1 MPYAFL
7 SDEWMDAAREIRERY
22 ADQSPT
28 IPATVRANMI
38 VNEVPFGDGAVN
50 AHLDTSSGKMAM
62 ELGHLDGADATLT
75 MDYATAKSFVV
86 TQDQAAIMQAFMGGK
101 IKIQGDMTK
110 LMALAAVSQ
119 SAGPEAVAAAAK
131 VSEELKGITE

>member
-1 MPYAFL
+1 MAHPFL

-22 ADQSPT
+22 ADQSPN
-28 IPATVRANMI
+28 IPATVRANLV
-38 VNEVPFGDGAVN
+38 VNDVPFGDGVVK
-50 AHLDTSSGKMAM
+50 AHMDTSSGKMTM
-62 ELGHLDGADATLT
+62 ETGHLDGPDATLT

-110 LMALAAVSQ
+110 LMALAAVGQ
-119 SAGPEAVAAAAK
+119 SAGPEAVAAAARITD
-131 VSEELKGITE
+131 EIKGITE

>member
-7 SDEWMDAAREIRERY
+7 SEEWMDAAREIRERY
-22 ADQSPT
+22 SDQSPT
-28 IPATVRANMI
+28 IPATVRANLV
-38 VNEVPFGDGAVN
+38 VNEVPFGDGVVN
-50 AHLDTSSGKMAM
+50 AHMDTSSGKMTM
-62 ELGHLDGADATLT
+62 ELGHLDSPDATLT

-110 LMALAAVSQ
+110 LMALAAAGQ

-131 VSEELKGITE
+131 ITEEVKAITE

>member
-7 SDEWMDAAREIRERY
+7 STEWMDAAREIRERY

-28 IPATVRANMI
+28 IPAAVRANLV
-38 VNEVPFGDGAVN
+38 VNEVPFGDGTVN
-50 AHLDTSSGKMAM
+50 AHLDTSTGKMTM
-62 ELGHLDGADATLT
+62 ELGHLDGPDATLT
-75 MDYATAKSFVV
+75 MDYSTAKSFVV

-110 LMALAAVSQ
+110 LMALAAAGQ
-119 SAGPEAVAAAAK
+119 SAGPDAVAAAAK
-131 VSEELKGITE
+131 VTEEVKGITE

>member
-1 MPYAFL
+1 MAYPFL
-7 SDEWMDAAREIRERY
+7 SDEWMEAAREIRERH

-28 IPATVRANMI
+28 IPATVRANL
-38 VNEVPFGDGAVN
+38 VVTEVPFGDGTVN
-50 AHLDTSSGKMAM
+50 AHLDTSSGKMVM
-62 ELGHLDGADATLT
+62 ELGHLDGPDATLT

-110 LMALAAVSQ
+110 LMALAA
-119 SAGPEAVAAAAK
+119 AGSTSPESVAAAAK
-131 VSEELKGITE
+131 VTEEVKAITE